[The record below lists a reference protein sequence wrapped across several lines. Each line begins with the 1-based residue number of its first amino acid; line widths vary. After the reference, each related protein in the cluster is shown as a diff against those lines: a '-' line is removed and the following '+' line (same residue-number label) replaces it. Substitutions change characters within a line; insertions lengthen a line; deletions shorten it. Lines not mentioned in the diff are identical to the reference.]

1 MSTRTSTRAIQ
12 GAPCWVSL
20 MARDLD
26 ATQDFYGSVLGWTY
40 RGSSAGADVSVALAD
55 GRPVAGINALA
66 PSMGVPV
73 AWTAYFSAP
82 NADIV
87 AARIR
92 ERGAT
97 VGVGPLAFG
106 AGRAA
111 LASDPAGAV
120 FGFWEG
126 PVQAG
131 WRVGAANAPAAL
143 ELHTRDAFAAAVF
156 YGELFD
162 WASGLPDTCTVS
174 YEHETVLVLAEGRT
188 VASLMGGGIEAA
200 PDPQVRPRWHVFFW
214 VSDVDA
220 AARAAVRGGGTVVSG
235 PQDARAGRAASLRDP
250 DGALFAVTS
259 GQA

>member
-1 MSTRTSTRAIQ
+1 MTMRTSTRAIH

-20 MARDLD
+20 MARDLE
-26 ATQDFYGSVLGWTY
+26 ATEAFYSGVLGWEF
-40 RGSSAGADVSVALAD
+40 RHGSIGTDDTLALAD
-55 GRPVAGINALA
+55 GRPVAGINTLA
-66 PSMGVPV
+66 PTMGVPV
-73 AWTAYFSAP
+73 SWTAYFYVP
-82 NADIV
+82 DADLV

-106 AGRAA
+106 GGRAA

-120 FGFWEG
+120 FGFWQGHVQEG
-126 PVQAG
+126 WQ
-131 WRVGAANAPAAL
+131 VGSEAAPAAL

-162 WASGLPDTCTVS
+162 WASGRPDTCTVS
-174 YEHETVLVLAEGRT
+174 YEHEKVLVQAEGRT
-188 VASLMGGGIEAA
+188 VATLMGGGLEAA
-200 PDPQVRPRWHVFFW
+200 PDPKVRPRWHVFFW

-220 AARAAVRGGGTVVSG
+220 AVRAAADGGGTVVSG
-235 PQDARAGRAASLRDP
+235 PQDSRTGRTAALRDP

-259 GQA
+259 GPG